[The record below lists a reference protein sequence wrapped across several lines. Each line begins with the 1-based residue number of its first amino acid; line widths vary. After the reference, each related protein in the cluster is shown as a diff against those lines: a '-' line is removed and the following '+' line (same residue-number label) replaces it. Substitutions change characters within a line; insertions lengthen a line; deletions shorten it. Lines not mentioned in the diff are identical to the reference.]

1 MPAAKQEAPKAAEF
15 VGVVTSRNSKVIT
28 ADFEGRV
35 DKLDL
40 HNGQHVH
47 TGQIVAHLDD
57 SELQSKLDEARAQKA
72 NAQAQAA
79 RAGALAAN
87 AARKAQI
94 ERRLMRSGASSP
106 EAVRNALSEA
116 NAAGAEGAG
125 AGASIREYAAQI
137 TEYERLIATAD
148 VKVPIDG
155 VVAVVKAKEGE
166 LAHKGTAIA
175 RVFDPDALVIRF
187 GVPRAQLAAVKLGS
201 PVVLE
206 TESGAKVPATVQRRD
221 DDHDPTI
228 DITSFEATI
237 DPNFRIDEIR
247 VGDNGHV
254 RIAAVQ
260 GATR

>member
-1 MPAAKQEAPKAAEF
+1 VPAAKQEAAKAVEF

-47 TGQIVAHLDD
+47 AGQIVAHLDD
-57 SELQSKLDEARAQKA
+57 SELQSKLVEARAQKA

-94 ERRLMRSGASSP
+94 ERRLMHSGASSP
-106 EAVRNALSEA
+106 EAVRTALSEA

-137 TEYERLIATAD
+137 AEYERLIATAD

-155 VVAVVKAKEGE
+155 VVAVVKTKEGE

-187 GVPRAQLAAVKLGS
+187 GVPRAQLAAVKLGAQ
-201 PVVLE
+201 VTLE

-237 DPNFRIDEIR
+237 DPNYRIDEIR

-254 RIAAVQ
+254 RISAAQ
-260 GATR
+260 GAAR